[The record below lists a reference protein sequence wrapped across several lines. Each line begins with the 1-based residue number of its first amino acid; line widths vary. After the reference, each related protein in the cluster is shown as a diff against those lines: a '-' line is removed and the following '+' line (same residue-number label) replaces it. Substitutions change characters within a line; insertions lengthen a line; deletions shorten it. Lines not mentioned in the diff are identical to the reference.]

1 MFWKKRRKLM
11 PPPRA
16 AATES
21 TNRVFS
27 AFGSR
32 KPKSAQGMAP
42 DLTLLEGST
51 GNKTLVLGLSWKAV
65 VTAGTQSKTS
75 RNAALKAR
83 ATHMVVAPA
92 ILGLGRLTLKR
103 ADNLVSAAML
113 AAQHAR
119 DGLFALRL
127 PDERV
132 WLCTV
137 QNGKP
142 SGAELIM
149 DSIADAIERL
159 RQIKDGGGA
168 LSVYSDL
175 QHVPGGAELLAFAD
189 LMLIPPGTWARV
201 QPVGAQSLFKRIPV
215 PVQVALGLVV
225 FGLLGYEVYLQQ
237 QQDDKV
243 SQSQAKRL
251 RQKEEGQQLWTAVI
265 AKELGKRAHH
275 LDIQKLFDSFL
286 PLPVQLQG
294 WALQNA
300 QCASSFANETKS
312 WSCEASYSA
321 PEPTTGKFFAPNSK
335 VNVPAGFE
343 VEYLPTKALKLT
355 WQVKHAATPISQD
368 ALETVNHHLVQTA
381 SIVQSNLSSLMST
394 SDIKFSAI
402 QVQPPKS
409 EDGLVIDMPVNA
421 VLLQQANISLRARF
435 QVFKEFVALPVDWQ
449 TARLTLNPG
458 DRPEIVLDMTGAIYA
473 K

>member
-1 MFWKKRRKLM
+1 M
-11 PPPRA
+11 PPPSPA
-16 AATES
+16 STES
-21 TNRVFS
+21 TNRILS
-27 AFGSR
+27 AIRSR
-32 KPKSAQGMAP
+32 KPKNGQGLAP
-42 DLTLLEGST
+42 ELTLLEGST

-65 VTAGTQSKTS
+65 VTAGAQSKTS
-75 RNAALKAR
+75 KNAAVKAR

-92 ILGLGRLTLKR
+92 ILGLGRLSVKR

-142 SGAELIM
+142 SGAEQIM
-149 DSIADAIERL
+149 DSIAEAVERL
-159 RQIKDGGGA
+159 RQIKDGGVN
-168 LSVYSDL
+168 LPVHSDL
-175 QHVPGGAELLAFAD
+175 PHVPGSTELLAFAD

-201 QPVGAQSLFKRIPV
+201 QPVVAQSILNRIPV
-215 PVQVALGLVV
+215 PAQIALGLVV
-225 FGLLGYEVYLQQ
+225 LGLFGYEVYLRQ
-237 QQDDKV
+237 QQDDRA
-243 SQSQAKRL
+243 SQSQAQKL
-251 RQKEEGQQLWTAVI
+251 RQKEDEQKLWTALI
-265 AKELGKRAHH
+265 AKELGKRAQH
-275 LDIQKLFDSFL
+275 LDIQKLFDSFQ

-294 WALQNA
+294 WVLQNA
-300 QCASSFANETKS
+300 QCSSSFASETKT
-312 WSCEASYSA
+312 WSCEASYLA
-321 PEPTTGKFFAPNSK
+321 PEPTTGKSFAPNSK
-335 VNVPAGFE
+335 VNVPSGFDA
-343 VEYLPTKALKLT
+343 EYLPTKALKLT

-381 SIVQSNLSSLMST
+381 STVQSHLSNLMST

-409 EDGLVIDMPVNA
+409 EDGRAIDMPANA
-421 VLLQQANISLRARF
+421 VLLQQANLSLRARF
-435 QVFKEFVALPVDWQ
+435 QVFKEFVSLPVDWQ
-449 TARLTLNPG
+449 SARLTMNPG
-458 DRPEIVLDMTGAIYA
+458 DHPEIVLEMTGAIYA